1 MTLDKLFLSLHVLG
15 ALMWI
20 GSLFALTAFL
30 EAYTDE
36 PDAAAKGRL
45 LKHLRQ
51 AAIVP
56 DVGGTLA
63 IVFGAHWLFKFKLYQ
78 MPYMHIKLTLVVV
91 VIGLHGY
98 LKVKAKKAK
107 KGEAFK
113 APPGFIKPMLSLTAL
128 GIILFVVS
136 KWPLAS

>member
-30 EAYTDE
+30 EAHAEE
-36 PDAAAKGRL
+36 PDAGAKSRL
-45 LKHLRQ
+45 LKHVRA

-56 DVGGTLA
+56 DIGATIAL
-63 IVFGAHWLFKFKLYQ
+63 VFGAHWLFKFKLYQ

-98 LKVKAKKAK
+98 LKSKVKKAK
-107 KGEAFK
+107 KGETFK
-113 APPGFIKPMLSLTAL
+113 APPVFIKPMLSLIAL
-128 GIILFVVS
+128 GIILFVIS